1 MRRVIAYAV
10 LVAGLALGGL
20 TVQTPASAAPLPADA
35 TVWSPDGVLK
45 NGHQRHAYRYEVET
59 AEPYWSLEIFV
70 LDPRGHQVAS
80 DYQTSGADPKSAR
93 VTFGLWSQ
101 ATRPGKFTIKARLT
115 WGDYDREER
124 WLEPRTF
131 RLR

>member
-1 MRRVIAYAV
+1 MRRAIAYAV
-10 LVAGLALGGL
+10 LAAGLVVGGL
-20 TVQTPASAAPLPADA
+20 PTPAQAAGPLPAEA
-35 TVWSPDGVLK
+35 SVWSPDGVLK
-45 NGHQRHAYRYEVET
+45 HGHQRHAYRYTVET
-59 AEPYWSLEIFV
+59 AEYWSLEIFV
-70 LDPRGHQVAS
+70 IDPRGHQVAS
-80 DYQTSGADPKSAR
+80 DYQTSGADPKKAR
-93 VTFGLWSQ
+93 VAFGLWSQ